1 MHFFLLFIHREYC
14 RIEIDDG
21 NSKHED
27 DDVDDDGTATKDSD
41 SKPIDLKDTEFDR
54 PSSSG
59 KLEMRYYFQAWINSS
74 GRVDNKSA
82 GNIWHL
88 KAGLVPK

>member
-1 MHFFLLFIHREYC
+1 MLIWIFFLFFFILRLYC
-14 RIEIDDG
+14 SIEIDDG
-21 NSKHED
+21 NSKHDD

-59 KLEMRYYFQAWINSS
+59 KLDTILY
-74 GRVDNKSA
+74 
-82 GNIWHL
+82 NIF
-88 KAGLVPK
+88 KCGGIQVENCRE

>member
-1 MHFFLLFIHREYC
+1 MNFFFFFFFILRHYC
-14 RIEIDDG
+14 SIEIDDG
-21 NSKHED
+21 NSKHDD

-59 KLEMRYYFQAWINSS
+59 KYQAKFSS
-74 GRVDNKSA
+74 MKEFKWRVTF
-82 GNIWHL
+82 G
-88 KAGLVPK
+88 